1 MNVAELTKQLEQY
14 PAEANVDAMFPT
26 GKEAYWVSGTELITL
41 ADGRVIVVIDINAEP
56 QLASA

>member
-1 MNVAELTKQLEQY
+1 MNVAELIATLEQY

-26 GKEAYWVSGTELITL
+26 GKEAYWVSGAELITL
-41 ADGRVIVVIDINAEP
+41 ADGRVIVVLDINAEP

>member
-1 MNVAELTKQLEQY
+1 MNVAELINQLEQY
-14 PAEANVDAMFPT
+14 PAETLIDAMFPE

-41 ADGRVIVVIDINAEP
+41 AEGRMVVVLDINAEP